1 MKRLIGVIL
10 LCGSTL
16 ALASCGDSAKKLL
29 ATGSLFGDSAKKPVQ
44 VAAAK
49 PDPTARPIQ
58 VGWVSARATKCGFFF
73 DAAKL
78 KQQYLAAEAAT
89 GLPLDQLNKLSLT
102 YEYSR
107 KSTALKIAKAEG
119 YCSDARAKAIRT
131 DLQRHLAGDYS
142 PTPRIIKAKGNSP
155 NWLADLGDSGP
166 EKFNADKILHPN
178 DY

>member
-1 MKRLIGVIL
+1 MKRLINVIL
-10 LCGSTL
+10 LGVSTV

-29 ATGSLFGDSAKKPVQ
+29 ATGSLFGNAPKPP
-44 VAAAK
+44 AAAIAAK
-49 PDPTARPIQ
+49 PDPLARPIQ

-73 DAAKL
+73 NPAKL

-142 PTPRIIKAKGNSP
+142 PTPKVIKVKEQST
-155 NWLADLGDSGP
+155 NWLSDLGDSAP
-166 EKFNADKILHPN
+166 EKFDAGKILYPN
-178 DY
+178 D